1 METCSYN
8 VIYAIC
14 LFFFFTVPLSK
25 CNAQKTRK
33 EGRGATT
40 PQRWLVYYIGAGVG
54 WEEFGLTDFCDG
66 PFTRYN
72 IILYCVYIL
81 YVYLPVP
88 VYKKIF
94 CARRNRYYLPSSSTG
109 RYIICKVPAADSFIE
124 LPPTPPPPPSPPP
137 PKCVRLL

>member
-1 METCSYN
+1 MRFVC
-8 VIYAIC
+8 
-14 LFFFFTVPLSK
+14 FFFTVPLSK

-33 EGRGATT
+33 EGRGTTT

-81 YVYLPVP
+81 YVYLYTRKYFVFVEIVITCPAVLR
-88 VYKKIF
+88 V
-94 CARRNRYYLPSSSTG
+94 G
-109 RYIICKVPAADSFIE
+109 ICKVPAADSFIE
-124 LPPTPPPPPSPPP
+124 LPPTPPHPPPPHHHHPHPPP
-137 PKCVRLL
+137 TPPSTPKCVRLL